1 MNYNLLTYS
10 NINLPNLL
18 AQSHHAN
25 CGAVVLF
32 SGEVRNNNLDKE
44 VQHLEF
50 EAFEPMANSMIKEI
64 LDFAKEKW
72 KLEIAICQHRLGK
85 VEISESAVCVI
96 TSSKHRK
103 EAYEANQYIMERVK
117 HEVPIW
123 KKEYFLDGS
132 YEWGNNC
139 NCHPDGYKPENHAK
153 NVPNSFLN
161 LQN

>member
-1 MNYNLLTYS
+1 MYEFLTDKNIDLPFLLS
-10 NINLPNLL
+10 I
-18 AQSHHAN
+18 SHHQK

-32 SGEVRNNNLDKE
+32 SGEVRNNNIDKE

-50 EAFEPMANSMIKEI
+50 ECFIPMANAMIQDI
-64 LDFAKEKW
+64 LDFAKLNW
-72 KLEIAICQHRLGK
+72 KLEIAICQHRIGK

-123 KKEYFLDGS
+123 KKEYFLDGT

-139 NCHPDGYKPENHAK
+139 NCHPEGYKSDNHAK
-153 NVPNSFLN
+153 NVPDLFKNVLK
-161 LQN
+161 

>member
-1 MNYNLLTYS
+1 MVYEYLTENNIDLPFLLS
-10 NINLPNLL
+10 N
-18 AQSHHAN
+18 SHHQS

-32 SGEVRNNNLDKE
+32 SGEVRNNNLDKA
-44 VQHLEF
+44 VQYLEF
-50 EAFEPMANSMIKEI
+50 ESFKPMATVLIKEI
-64 LDFAKEKW
+64 LDVAKLNW
-72 KLEIAICQHRLGK
+72 KLEIAICQHRIGK

-123 KKEYFLDGS
+123 KKEYFLDGT

-139 NCHPDGYKPENHAK
+139 NCHPEGYKPENHAK
-153 NVPNSFLN
+153 TVPDSFKN
-161 LQN
+161 LLK